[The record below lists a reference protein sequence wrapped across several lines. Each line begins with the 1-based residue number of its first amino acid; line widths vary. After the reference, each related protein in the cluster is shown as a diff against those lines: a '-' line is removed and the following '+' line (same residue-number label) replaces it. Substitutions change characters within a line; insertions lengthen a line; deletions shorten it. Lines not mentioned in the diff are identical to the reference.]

1 MARHP
6 FRVLFRCAGFVAIV
20 IFSLLDFLLL
30 VRLPGRHKQ
39 YRARAEWL
47 QRWSR
52 RTLRLLGVRVQ
63 AHGTPPLRGLLTS
76 NHLSYL
82 DIVVY
87 ASLHPVIF
95 VSKSEVRDWPMI
107 GWMTR
112 CAGTL
117 FINRRQRSDVN
128 RMAALFAPVIAQD
141 RVVALFPEGTST
153 NGRIVL
159 PFRSS
164 LLEPAAANAWLVS
177 PAWIGYS
184 LADGR
189 VEDEVCYWRDLSF
202 GPHLFNLF
210 AKESI
215 TARVAFG
222 TPLPSGLDRKE
233 MARALHA
240 AICRLAADHGHT
252 LEDSPAVI
260 AEIARLADA
269 ARGSA
274 T

>member
-6 FRVLFRCAGFVAIV
+6 VRALFRCAGFVAI
-20 IFSLLDFLLL
+20 IFCALLEFFFFI
-30 VRLPGRHKQ
+30 RLPGRHKQ
-39 YRARAEWL
+39 YHTRAEWL
-47 QRWSR
+47 QRCCR
-52 RTLRLLGVRVQ
+52 RLLRLLGVRVQ
-63 AHGTPPLRGLLTS
+63 STGIPPVRGLLTS

-82 DIVVY
+82 DILVY
-87 ASLHPVIF
+87 ASLQPMIF
-95 VSKSEVRDWPMI
+95 VSKAGVRDWPLI

-112 CAGTL
+112 CAGTV
-117 FINRRQRSDVN
+117 FINRGQRTDVK
-128 RMAALFAPVIAQD
+128 RVAAQFAPVIAHGQ
-141 RVVALFPEGTST
+141 VVALFPEGTST

-159 PFRSS
+159 PFQPS
-164 LLEPAAANAWLVS
+164 LLEPAAANAWPVS
-177 PAWIGYS
+177 PAWIGYT

-202 GPHLFNLF
+202 GPHLLNLL

-222 TPLPSGLDRKE
+222 VPLPGGLDRKA

-240 AICRLAADHGHT
+240 AVCRLAADHGHA

-260 AEIARLADA
+260 AEITRLANA
-269 ARGSA
+269 ARESA
-274 T
+274 N